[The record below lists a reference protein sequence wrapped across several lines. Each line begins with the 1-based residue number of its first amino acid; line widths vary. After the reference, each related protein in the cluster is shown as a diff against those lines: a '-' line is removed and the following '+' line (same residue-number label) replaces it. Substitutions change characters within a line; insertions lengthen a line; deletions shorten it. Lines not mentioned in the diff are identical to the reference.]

1 MGDIVAQWPPRRAP
15 SARCYD
21 GGIGTENGPRPPAG
35 RFASL
40 DLFRGLTVA
49 GMIFV
54 NDPGD
59 WGHLFWPFDHAE
71 WNGWTPTDLI
81 FPLFLFIVG
90 TAGVFSLTKRMER
103 GASRR
108 SLARHAV
115 TRGLTIVLVG
125 WAMVWFPFTLE
136 RLARLRI
143 PGVLPRIGVVYL
155 LGTFVILAVW
165 KRRVAGLWVVTSL
178 LLALH
183 TFLLTGLGYDLTPGG
198 NVQRAVDLAVLKGH
212 LWKKAWDPE
221 GIVSTLTAVA
231 TMLTGTLAGFVLTR
245 RTSGGGGP
253 DLRGAVFRLL
263 AWGVGGIAAGEIW
276 NLALPINKNL
286 WTGSY
291 VVFTSGCA
299 AVGLALCVVA
309 VDLKGWL
316 GPNGFFFTFGRNPL
330 LAFVGSGLL
339 AKTFGLV
346 KWVGPDGKPVSLHR
360 FLYEGGFSWIPDPTL
375 RSHAFAVVVVLFWWV
390 VLLIFEKKGWYW
402 KV

>member
-1 MGDIVAQWPPRRAP
+1 LIGAETSRGLPP
-15 SARCYD
+15 
-21 GGIGTENGPRPPAG
+21 G

-40 DLFRGLTVA
+40 DFLRGLTVA

-59 WGHLFWPFDHAE
+59 WGHLYRPFDHAE
-71 WNGWTPTDLI
+71 WHGWTPTDLI
-81 FPLFLFIVG
+81 FPFFLFIVG
-90 TAGVFSLTKRMER
+90 TAGVFSLTKRMEH
-103 GASRR
+103 GASRKA
-108 SLARHAV
+108 LARHAV
-115 TRGLTIVLVG
+115 TRGMTIVLVG

-155 LGTFVILAVW
+155 LGTLVILAVW
-165 KRRVAGLWVVTSL
+165 KRRVAGLWIATGL

-183 TFLLTGLGYDLTPGG
+183 TFLLTGLGFDLSLGG
-198 NVQRAVDLAVLKGH
+198 NIQRAVDLALLKGH
-212 LWKKAWDPE
+212 LWKKDWDPE

-231 TMLTGTLAGFVLTR
+231 TMLTGTLAGFLLTR
-245 RTSGGGGP
+245 RKEGSVGP
-253 DLRGAVFRLL
+253 DLKGAVTRLL
-263 AWGVGGIAAGEIW
+263 AWGAAGVAAGEIW
-276 NLALPINKNL
+276 NLILPINKNL

-299 AVGLALCVVA
+299 CISLALSVVV

-316 GPNGFFFTFGRNPL
+316 GPSGFFFTFGRNPL
-330 LAFVGSGLL
+330 VAFVGSGLL

-346 KWVGPDGKPVSLHR
+346 KWAGPGGKTVSLHR
-360 FLYEGGFSWIPDPTL
+360 FLYEGGFSWITDPTL
-375 RSHAFAVVVVLFWWV
+375 RSHAFAFAVVLFWWV
-390 VLLIFEKKGWYW
+390 VLLFFEKKGWYW